1 MSKLSNFFKM
11 LQAHG
16 PITMQ
21 GGSRLH
27 NHGAQPTVFLRETKK
42 HRKETRKVVA
52 ILASDEH
59 GQRVKDHVGEVWTCK
74 LIGDGNFR
82 AIF

>member
-1 MSKLSNFFKM
+1 MSLLQSGGKLV
-11 LQAHG
+11 
-16 PITMQ
+16 MQ
-21 GGSRLH
+21 GGSHLH
-27 NHGAQPTVFLRETKK
+27 NHGEQPTVFLRETKK
-42 HRKETRKVVA
+42 HRKETRKVIA

-74 LIGDGNFR
+74 RIGDGNYR